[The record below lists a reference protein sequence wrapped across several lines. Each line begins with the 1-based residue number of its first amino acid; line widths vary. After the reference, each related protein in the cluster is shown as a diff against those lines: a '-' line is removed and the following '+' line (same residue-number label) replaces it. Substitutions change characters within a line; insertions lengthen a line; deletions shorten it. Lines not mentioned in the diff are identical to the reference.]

1 MPCTQIV
8 ARITYDTVNSLLRV
22 IKYLKNSMAVRYERL
37 KQNKEIDLQDFE
49 YTYDM
54 FTEEDERITELKRI
68 VSELP
73 EPQRRVILIYA
84 STASLKKVADLL
96 NVSQPTIATMVNEIR
111 QKIYKQ
117 YGKSHF

>member
-1 MPCTQIV
+1 M
-8 ARITYDTVNSLLRV
+8 AFRYD
-22 IKYLKNSMAVRYERL
+22 RL

-54 FTEEDERITELKRI
+54 FTEEDERITKLKQI
-68 VSELP
+68 VSQLP

-84 STASLKKVADLL
+84 STASLKKVAELL
-96 NVSQPTIATMVNEIR
+96 NVSQPTIANIVKEIR
-111 QKIYKQ
+111 RKIYKE

>member
-1 MPCTQIV
+1 M
-8 ARITYDTVNSLLRV
+8 AFRYD
-22 IKYLKNSMAVRYERL
+22 RL

-54 FTEEDERITELKRI
+54 FTEEDERITKLKQI
-68 VSELP
+68 VSQLP

-84 STASLKKVADLL
+84 STASLKKVAELL
-96 NVSQPTIATMVNEIR
+96 NVSQPTIANIVKEIR
-111 QKIYKQ
+111 SKIYKE

>member
-1 MPCTQIV
+1 MPSTPIV
-8 ARITYDTVNSLLRV
+8 VHIIYDIESSPLRV
-22 IKYLKNSMAVRYERL
+22 KKYLKNSMAVRYERL
-37 KQNKEIDLQDFE
+37 KQKKEIDLKDYE
-49 YTYDM
+49 YVYDM

>member
-1 MPCTQIV
+1 M
-8 ARITYDTVNSLLRV
+8 AFRYD
-22 IKYLKNSMAVRYERL
+22 RL

-54 FTEEDERITELKRI
+54 FTEEDERVTKLKQI
-68 VSELP
+68 VSQLP

-84 STASLKKVADLL
+84 STASLKKVAELL
-96 NVSQPTIATMVNEIR
+96 NVSQPTIANIVKEIR
-111 QKIYKQ
+111 SKIYKE

>member
-1 MPCTQIV
+1 
-8 ARITYDTVNSLLRV
+8 
-22 IKYLKNSMAVRYERL
+22 MAVRYERL

-49 YTYDM
+49 YAYDM